1 MHPKRVHSGMEFE
14 FPIAS
19 TFIYKT
25 NKGTQT
31 PGGHPT
37 TSSPLKTLSVT
48 QGSLTTRQSD
58 QRLSPEDVL
67 DCPSGI
73 PQPFRVRPMSGP
85 ESSIPDIVAVPLT
98 CNQACTRNET
108 VLSTTLYPKQELKLI
123 QMATGADLPAFLSK
137 H

>member
-1 MHPKRVHSGMEFE
+1 MLNFFKSEKQSSFYPILENGVHSGVEFE

-25 NKGTQT
+25 NKGTQHNPT

-48 QGSLTTRQSD
+48 QGSLTTRQPD

-85 ESSIPDIVAVPLT
+85 ESSIPERVAVPLT
-98 CNQACTRNET
+98 CNQARTRNET
-108 VLSTTLYPKQELKLI
+108 VLSTTLYPKRE
-123 QMATGADLPAFLSK
+123 
-137 H
+137 